1 MKTRLAQLWQAWQPR
16 VLMLFVAV
24 IDCPVLSICK
34 LGDHYRGATI
44 SAVCWELEQEG
55 TYRGRIFRPLI
66 DFCLRWLEPDHCS
79 RAWLTE
85 HYLRQGAPR

>member
-1 MKTRLAQLWQAWQPR
+1 MKTRLAQLWKAWQPR

-44 SAVCWELEQEG
+44 SAECFDLEQRG
-55 TYRGRIFRPLI
+55 MKRGRIFRPLI
-66 DFCLRWLEPDHCS
+66 DFALRWLEPDHCS
-79 RAWLTE
+79 RAWLKE
-85 HYLRQGAPR
+85 HYLRKGPP

>member
-1 MKTRLAQLWQAWQPR
+1 MMKAITKLWRKVQPRLLQMFVAADSLALSIMKT
-16 VLMLFVAV
+16 
-24 IDCPVLSICK
+24 
-34 LGDHYRGATI
+34 GDHYRGATI

-55 TYRGRIFRPLI
+55 TYRGRIFRPII
-66 DFCLRWLEPDHCS
+66 DFLLRWLEPDHCS